1 MIRLAIVTTI
11 IAVIVIA
18 LVVLC
23 IVRYDAW
30 FSNPE
35 EAPYDAPDTPARVM
49 LTFGDAHSDSRNI
62 SWTCGMRVKPSFVI
76 LADETDNTSIRI
88 SAKGEAFAS
97 RSGEAAYYVAKLRHL
112 HPGHTYRYRVS
123 TDSRHSPWYRFKM
136 PETDERTLSFIFA
149 GDIQD
154 TIGGIANIL
163 LRQTFRR
170 NPEAQ
175 FLLSGGDLT
184 ERPTDAFWNE
194 TFRSIDSIGQ
204 SMPVLAVAGNHEYIK
219 GVPGKLERRF
229 ALTHSYYLDSMEEEN
244 HVFTITIGQAQFF
257 LLDSN
262 RELPYILQQAQWMKE
277 AMKASQARWKIV
289 VLHHPLYSL
298 RGEYNNILLRWAMD
312 DIVRQNGVDLVL
324 QGHEHAYGSRFSR
337 DEQGR
342 PTTPVYTISHC
353 SPKHYRVKYRGYYD
367 KVVTDTRM
375 LQKVHIA
382 GDTLTMTA
390 FNPQTGSLYDSISI
404 VKKKRGLSKRASIT
418 R

>member
-204 SMPVLAVAGNHEYIK
+204 SMPVLPSA
-219 GVPGKLERRF
+219 
-229 ALTHSYYLDSMEEEN
+229 
-244 HVFTITIGQAQFF
+244 
-257 LLDSN
+257 
-262 RELPYILQQAQWMKE
+262 
-277 AMKASQARWKIV
+277 
-289 VLHHPLYSL
+289 
-298 RGEYNNILLRWAMD
+298 
-312 DIVRQNGVDLVL
+312 
-324 QGHEHAYGSRFSR
+324 
-337 DEQGR
+337 
-342 PTTPVYTISHC
+342 
-353 SPKHYRVKYRGYYD
+353 
-367 KVVTDTRM
+367 
-375 LQKVHIA
+375 
-382 GDTLTMTA
+382 
-390 FNPQTGSLYDSISI
+390 
-404 VKKKRGLSKRASIT
+404 
-418 R
+418 